1 MKLSIALAAAL
12 LIIGFHS
19 RKLQGRQ
26 RRRGILPIRGLSRR
40 LRREGRCGVAT
51 ATGRASDG
59 ASCGTARNS
68 DESWWSGQSS
78 RQALKNLLL
87 RRKVDYAE
95 SAGALA
101 SGREANGS

>member
-68 DESWWSGQSS
+68 DESWWSG